1 MKRLAILLMAFVVA
15 ATVVGCKEE
24 KNTAPITDRKTDDAA
39 KF

>member
-1 MKRLAILLMAFVVA
+1 MKRLAILLMALVVA

-24 KNTAPITDRKTDDAA
+24 KKTAPITDRKLDGQ